1 MRIGIYARVSTQK
14 QADKGVSIEDQI
26 RRGVEFCNKNN
37 YEYEI
42 FKDEGFSGDL
52 PIEERPALSNLFDKF
67 FLKDKELNGL
77 FVVEF
82 DRLTRNPKESI
93 IIRELLLDNNI
104 QLYELAGPVNLNDPT
119 QDLLMGIKGLLGS
132 FERKKTIVRIKR
144 ALETSALSGKA
155 LGGPIVNYGFEK
167 DDNGMLIVKSSE
179 AEVVKKIYQ
188 LCLEGNGT
196 KVISNYLNT
205 NGIPTKRMNLGG
217 MKMKVKNVERTEFI
231 WRDSVVYN
239 ILTNPIYKGER
250 HFKNHIIPCDAIID
264 KNVFDA
270 VQITLK
276 NRKNF
281 KNTTNKYFYLLKG
294 LIFCAKCN
302 SRFYGRKR
310 ADLSDNQYICS
321 SQRYSVDYCGN
332 RGINITKLDKWIW
345 DSVLSLPDDFKN
357 SLKLRLG
364 DDQIGNINKAI
375 EEIQATK
382 RDLENEAMN
391 LIELFSKEKSS
402 NRFVKNRLKE
412 IEIETN
418 KIDEIILKL
427 ERKTIKSEHEQDII
441 SFLLN
446 TIKPFKNLNIL
457 EDEKQTLIRA
467 LIEKININWNVEE
480 LKHQIQIIYRFDSY
494 SEILLTKDIT
504 INYRKSGYSIRT
516 RDINEI
522 VKVEIRSP
530 SSRQIHKSD
539 SKDLFIKY
547 DKLKNN

>member
-93 IIRELLLDNNI
+93 IIREILLDNNI

-167 DDNGMLIVKSSE
+167 DENGMLIVKSNE

-250 HFKNHIIPCDAIID
+250 HFKKHIIPCEAIID

-345 DSVLSLPDDFKN
+345 ESVLSLPDDFKK
-357 SLKLRLG
+357 SLKTRLG
-364 DDQIGNINKAI
+364 DEQKENVNKAI
-375 EEIQATK
+375 EEIQLTK
-382 RDLENEAMN
+382 QDLENEAKK
-391 LIELFSKEKSS
+391 LIELFSKGKSS
-402 NRFVKNRLKE
+402 NRFVKNRLEE

-418 KIDEIILKL
+418 KIDDVIQNL
-427 ERKTIKSEHEQDII
+427 ERKNIKSEHEQEII
-441 SFLLN
+441 SFLKN
-446 TIKPFKNLNIL
+446 TVKPLKNVNVL
-457 EDEKQTLIRA
+457 EDEKQNLIRA
-467 LIEKININWNVEE
+467 LIEKININWNNEE
-480 LKHQIQIIYRFDSY
+480 LKHQIQIIFKFDYY
-494 SEILLTKDIT
+494 SEILLTKDLT
-504 INYRKSGYSIRT
+504 INYNKSGYSIRT

-522 VKVEIRSP
+522 VRVEIRIP

-547 DKLKNN
+547 DKIKNN